1 MGVGS
6 GQVRADRNRFR
17 DGASLIALALFL
29 VLSTVACGGST
40 GPDRTAPTTATPVA
54 PSTQSTEPPP
64 TTLVELTGPYWFA
77 TPTRNIACVVRG
89 GEARCDV
96 VERTWSAPAKPSDC
110 PFDWGPTLGVQGSSA
125 GRFVCVSDSVFDAP
139 DTVPWGSAVRGGS
152 AICEVRPEGV
162 TCRTDV
168 GHGFFLSEESYR
180 LF

>member
-1 MGVGS
+1 MMH
-6 GQVRADRNRFR
+6 RNRR
-17 DGASLIALALFL
+17 IAVCLL
-29 VLSTVACGGST
+29 VIAFTAAVAACGTSEDANGDSST
-40 GPDRTAPTTATPVA
+40 TSASAAPTTAPDATIA
-54 PSTQSTEPPP
+54 ATP
-64 TTLVELTGPYWFA
+64 TTLAEMTSPTWFA
-77 TPTRNIACVVRG
+77 TPTRNIACVVRD

-96 VERTWSAPAKPSDC
+96 VERMWSAPPKPEDC
-110 PFDWGPTLGVQGSSA
+110 PFDWGPTLGVQGSSP

-168 GHGFFLSEESYR
+168 GHGFFLSGESYR